1 MSLEDALRH
10 ARGLSVQKPTLDQ
23 LTNFPQWVGRNTGE
37 GVPQWRGLAGGL
49 SGLAN
54 RIGLQSQRLGA
65 LSANAPS
72 REEPPIPPEYS
83 FTGGRN
89 AVEGVPESDAR
100 LAAWEQE
107 YIDRGG
113 SWGGALVGEFLAP
126 DIVDLLP
133 FGKAAG
139 FVAGVAPKVGGALAS
154 IPLGAIPRG
163 GKRTPAPTPRAE
175 APTAL
180 LEANPGERPQSPEGF
195 VFYHGTGSKVSL
207 AELSADVG
215 GRHGDAGA
223 LGRGLYVTI
232 DPRIA
237 GEYANMRPGTESN
250 VLRLGLGEMNIRVV
264 DERRAGGQRLAE
276 ELGVEEVPTWN
287 GEVQTNRAWAD
298 EFNAK
303 ARAAG
308 IDGVYAKDTGEVAVF
323 NADKLVE
330 ATPRAEASAEKT
342 RVASFFSGTGTV
354 EGAMPDAES
363 VHAVEFMPAIV
374 ESFNKAHGT
383 NYKPRSVFDVDPE
396 EVAKA
401 NPHLFH
407 ASPVCK
413 NLSKIKRGA
422 KPTVDDMRSAESVA
436 SVVEKARPPVVTVE
450 NVPGYIGTPMMDK
463 ITKSLDDAGYTY
475 SVDVIDPADY
485 GGAQTRPRMILR
497 AVRDGEL
504 PPLPE
509 KTGPADW
516 FESVA
521 DLLDEAP
528 DSQIGPDE
536 LRRIQRYVDN
546 GRLDPSKPIITMG
559 ESASKDVPYAAN
571 AGGPS
576 PTLLASDHATPRI
589 LLPDGTTKKVTPRM
603 MARLMGLPDEFKL
616 PEPGKRGGFGPA
628 KIVMGNGIHGDITRQ
643 ILDPL
648 TKRAVAPPANRGLP
662 LFQVGGGLI
671 GGGAAAGALSQQEQP
686 MGGLMQ

>member
-1 MSLEDALRH
+1 M
-10 ARGLSVQKPTLDQ
+10 
-23 LTNFPQWVGRNTGE
+23 
-37 GVPQWRGLAGGL
+37 
-49 SGLAN
+49 
-54 RIGLQSQRLGA
+54 
-65 LSANAPS
+65 
-72 REEPPIPPEYS
+72 
-83 FTGGRN
+83 
-89 AVEGVPESDAR
+89 
-100 LAAWEQE
+100 
-107 YIDRGG
+107 
-113 SWGGALVGEFLAP
+113 
-126 DIVDLLP
+126 
-133 FGKAAG
+133 
-139 FVAGVAPKVGGALAS
+139 
-154 IPLGAIPRG
+154 
-163 GKRTPAPTPRAE
+163 
-175 APTAL
+175 
-180 LEANPGERPQSPEGF
+180 
-195 VFYHGTGSKVSL
+195 
-207 AELSADVG
+207 
-215 GRHGDAGA
+215 
-223 LGRGLYVTI
+223 
-232 DPRIA
+232 
-237 GEYANMRPGTESN
+237 
-250 VLRLGLGEMNIRVV
+250 
-264 DERRAGGQRLAE
+264 AE

-546 GRLDPSKPIITMG
+546 ERLDPSKPIITMG

-589 LLPDGTTKKVTPRM
+589 LLPDGTTKK
-603 MARLMGLPDEFKL
+603 
-616 PEPGKRGGFGPA
+616 
-628 KIVMGNGIHGDITRQ
+628 Q
-643 ILDPL
+643 
-648 TKRAVAPPANRGLP
+648 RA
-662 LFQVGGGLI
+662 
-671 GGGAAAGALSQQEQP
+671 SK
-686 MGGLMQ
+686 